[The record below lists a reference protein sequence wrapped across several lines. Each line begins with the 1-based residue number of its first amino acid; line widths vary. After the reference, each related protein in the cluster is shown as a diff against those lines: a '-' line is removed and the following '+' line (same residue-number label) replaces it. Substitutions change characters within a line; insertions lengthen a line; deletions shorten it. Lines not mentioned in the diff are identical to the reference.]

1 MGNAFNLISQK
12 FISLLDRVNDRF
24 TSYRLVLYY
33 LLALIVWAV
42 IGSFSKQVPF
52 NWHQILISAVWLLVV
67 CWLVNKALS
76 RFLDIPANKESD
88 LITAL
93 ILALILSPPADTH
106 GYIVNAVAGVAA
118 IASKYIITLRKSHI
132 FNPAAAGAFVSGEL
146 LQQFPSWWVG
156 TKFMTP
162 LVVVGGI
169 LVLRKVK
176 RFQMV
181 GLFLAV
187 FILYLIFGSS
197 AGSDGHFLWLEII
210 STQALFFAIIML
222 SEPLTSPAVARYF
235 LPYAVLVALLYSI
248 TKLKLSPEEALL
260 IGNLFTFMVAANR
273 RYELKFIRRLK
284 EADGIYSYAFS
295 MPPKFS
301 FQPGQYM
308 EWTIARNKTDS
319 RGNRRYLTISSSPTE
334 PGLMF
339 TVKHPPKASAFKQR
353 LDKLKTGDKI
363 LASRLAGSF
372 TLPKD
377 PSKKIALMA
386 GGVGI
391 TPFRSM
397 VKYMIDNQQTRDT
410 ALLYSANSPQEL
422 SFQKLFEKAADLGLK
437 TDYVTD
443 GRIDA
448 AKIKKLLP
456 DYADRRFYVSGPYG
470 FVNGVESALLKLG
483 VGYDNIVTDYFP
495 GYGG

>member
-1 MGNAFNLISQK
+1 MGNALKLSGQK
-12 FISLLDRVNDRF
+12 LISLLDRINDRF

-33 LLALIVWAV
+33 LLALIIWAV
-42 IGSFSKQVPF
+42 IGSFYKQVPF
-52 NWHQILISAVWLLVV
+52 NWHQILVSAGWLLLV

-93 ILALILSPPADTH
+93 ILALILSPPADAH
-106 GYIVNAVAGVAA
+106 GFIVNAVAGVAA

-132 FNPAAAGAFVSGEL
+132 FNPAAAGAFISGEL

-156 TKFMTP
+156 TKFLTP
-162 LVVVGGI
+162 VVVIGGI

-181 GLFLAV
+181 GVFLAV
-187 FILYLIFGSS
+187 FILYLIFGGSS
-197 AGSDGHFLWLEII
+197 GGNVHFLWLEII
-210 STQALFFAIIML
+210 STQALFFAVIML
-222 SEPLTSPAVARYF
+222 TEPLTSPAIARYF

-248 TKLKLSPEEALL
+248 TRLRLSPEEALL
-260 IGNLFTFMVAANR
+260 IGNLFTFIVAANR
-273 RYELKFIRRLK
+273 RYQVRFIRRLK

-295 MPPKFS
+295 IPPRFK
-301 FQPGQYM
+301 FQPGQYL
-308 EWTIARNKTDS
+308 EWTLAHNRTDS

-339 TVKHPPKASAFKQR
+339 TVKHPPQASAFKR
-353 LDKLKTGDKI
+353 KLDKLKTGDTI

-377 PSKKIALMA
+377 PSKKLALLA

-397 VKYMIDNQQTRDT
+397 VKYLIDKNETRDV

-422 SFQKLFEKAADLGLK
+422 SFVKLFDKAAAVGLK
-437 TDYVTD
+437 TSYVTE
-443 GRIDA
+443 GRIDEV
-448 AKIKKLLP
+448 KIKKLLP
-456 DYADRRFYVSGPYG
+456 DYADRHFYISGPYG

-483 VGYDNIVTDYFP
+483 VGYDHIVTDYFP

>member
-1 MGNAFNLISQK
+1 MGNALKLSGQK
-12 FISLLDRVNDRF
+12 LISLLDRINDRF

-33 LLALIVWAV
+33 LLALIIWAV
-42 IGSFSKQVPF
+42 IGSFYKQVPF
-52 NWHQILISAVWLLVV
+52 NWHQILVSAGWLLLV

-93 ILALILSPPADTH
+93 ILALILSPPADAH
-106 GYIVNAVAGVAA
+106 GFIVNAVAGVAA

-132 FNPAAAGAFVSGEL
+132 FNPAAAGAFISGEL

-156 TKFMTP
+156 TKFLTP
-162 LVVVGGI
+162 VVVIGGI

-181 GLFLAV
+181 GVFLAV
-187 FILYLIFGSS
+187 FVLYLIFGGSS
-197 AGSDGHFLWLEII
+197 GGNVHFLWLEII
-210 STQALFFAIIML
+210 STQALFFAVIML
-222 SEPLTSPAVARYF
+222 TEPLTSPAIARYF

-248 TKLKLSPEEALL
+248 TRLRLSPEEALL
-260 IGNLFTFMVAANR
+260 IGNLFTFIVAANR
-273 RYELKFIRRLK
+273 RYQVRFIRRLK

-295 MPPKFS
+295 MPPRFK
-301 FQPGQYM
+301 FQPGQYL
-308 EWTIARNKTDS
+308 EWTLAHNRTDS

-339 TVKHPPKASAFKQR
+339 TIKHPPKASAFKQK
-353 LDKLKTGDKI
+353 LHKLKTGDTI

-377 PSKKIALMA
+377 PSKKLALLA

-397 VKYMIDNQQTRDT
+397 IKYLIDTKETRDVV
-410 ALLYSANSPQEL
+410 LLYSANSPQEL
-422 SFQKLFEKAADLGLK
+422 SFQKLFDRAAAVGLK
-437 TDYVTD
+437 ASYVTE
-443 GRIDA
+443 GRIDE
-448 AKIKKLLP
+448 AKIRKLLP
-456 DYADRRFYVSGPYG
+456 DFAERQFYISGPYG

-483 VGYDNIVTDYFP
+483 VGYDHIVTDYFP

>member
-1 MGNAFNLISQK
+1 MANPFNLAGQK
-12 FISLLDRVNDRF
+12 SISLLDRINDHF

-33 LLALIVWAV
+33 LLALVAWA
-42 IGSFSKQVPF
+42 IAGSFSKQVPF
-52 NWHQILISAVWLLVV
+52 NWHQIIVSAGWLLLV

-93 ILALILSPPADTH
+93 ILSLILSPPADTH
-106 GYIVNAVAGVAA
+106 GFVVNAVAGIAA
-118 IASKYIITLRKSHI
+118 MASKYIITLRKSHI
-132 FNPAAAGAFVSGEL
+132 FNPAAAGAFISGEL

-162 LVVVGGI
+162 VVVIGGI

-181 GLFLAV
+181 GVFLAV
-187 FILYLIFGSS
+187 FILYLILSG
-197 AGSDGHFLWLEII
+197 GTGGNLHFLWLEII
-210 STQALFFAIIML
+210 STQVLFFAIIML
-222 SEPLTSPAVARYF
+222 TEPLTSPAIARYF

-248 TKLKLSPEEALL
+248 TRLRLSPEEALL
-260 IGNLFTFMVAANR
+260 LGNLFTFLVAANR
-273 RYELKFIRRLK
+273 RYQVRFIRRLK

-295 MPPKFS
+295 LPPRFR
-301 FQPGQYM
+301 FQPGQYL
-308 EWTIARNKTDS
+308 EWTIAHNKTDR

-339 TVKHPPKASAFKQR
+339 TVKHPPKASAFKR
-353 LDKLKTGDKI
+353 KLDELKTGDTI

-377 PSKKIALMA
+377 PSKKLALLA

-397 VKYMIDNQQTRDT
+397 VKYLIDKNETRDV

-422 SFQKLFEKAADLGLK
+422 SFVKLFDKAQAVGLK
-437 TDYVTD
+437 TNYVTE
-443 GRIDA
+443 GRIDES
-448 AKIKKLLP
+448 KIKELLP
-456 DYADRRFYVSGPYG
+456 DFAERQFYISGPYG
-470 FVNGVESALLKLG
+470 FVNGVESALLRLG
-483 VGYDNIVTDYFP
+483 VGYDHIVTDYFP